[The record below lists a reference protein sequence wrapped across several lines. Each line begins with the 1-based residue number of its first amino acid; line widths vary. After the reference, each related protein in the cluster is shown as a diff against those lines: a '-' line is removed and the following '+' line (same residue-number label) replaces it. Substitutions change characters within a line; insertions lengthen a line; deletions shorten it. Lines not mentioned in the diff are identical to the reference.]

1 MTLKGLNQILAF
13 YGHPAAN
20 RPSSS
25 LRFDLAS
32 VTDLELA
39 PGSLGGV
46 PGWWSLFNLPR
57 NVLAEVVVDFARA
70 LVPGGQ
76 VLLGTHVGEQASHV
90 GRPTAVCRWPGR
102 HTGVPERLVDVLVA
116 ARLEMVAEMR
126 FPASGDQ
133 PPQVVLA
140 ARRPRRP
147 SRLPVA

>member
-20 RPSSS
+20 RASSS

-46 PGWWSLFNLPR
+46 LGWWSLFNLPR

-76 VLLGTHVGEQASHV
+76 VLLGTHVGEQDVPRRQAY
-90 GRPTAVCRWPGR
+90 G
-102 HTGVPERLVDVLVA
+102 GVPVA
-116 ARLEMVAEMR
+116 WTTHRCAGAAGRRARGR
-126 FPASGDQ
+126 QTRDGRGDA
-133 PPQVVLA
+133 V
-140 ARRPRRP
+140 
-147 SRLPVA
+147 SRLR